1 LEEQKNIIPQN
12 PQSMDIIKVYDKEFA
27 LSITPAQIQNAVAKI
42 AEDMNRDLAGENP
55 IFLSILNGSF
65 MFTSDLLKKIR
76 MDCQVSFIKFS
87 SYEGVSSAKRVKK
100 LIGIDDDVTGRSL
113 VVLEDIIDTGNT
125 IRAIVKELKLLKAKQ
140 IKIATLFLKP
150 AMYQGNI
157 QLDYVGLEMPNDFI
171 VGYGLDYNQL
181 GRNYEGIYK
190 IIQ

>member
-1 LEEQKNIIPQN
+1 
-12 PQSMDIIKVYDKEFA
+12 MDRIKLFDKEFA
-27 LSITPAQIQNAVAKI
+27 LSITPAQIQNAVSKI
-42 AEDMNRDLAGENP
+42 AEEINRDLAGKNP

-87 SYEGVSSAKRVKK
+87 SYEGTSSARRVKK
-100 LIGIDDDVTGRSL
+100 LIGLDEDITGRSL
-113 VVLEDIIDTGNT
+113 VILEDIIDTGNT
-125 IRAIVKELKLLKAKQ
+125 IVSVVNVLKPMNPKQ

-150 AMYQGNI
+150 AIYQENI
-157 QLDYVGLEMPNDFI
+157 HLDYVGLEIPNDFI

>member
-1 LEEQKNIIPQN
+1 
-12 PQSMDIIKVYDKEFA
+12 MDRIRLHDKEFA

-42 AEDMNRDLAGENP
+42 AEDLNRDLIGENP

-76 MDCQVSFIKFS
+76 MDCQISFIKFS
-87 SYEGVSSAKRVKK
+87 SYEGISSAKRVKK

-113 VVLEDIIDTGNT
+113 VVLEDIVDTGNT
-125 IRAIVKELKLLKAKQ
+125 IRAVVKELKLLKARQ

-150 AMYQGNI
+150 AMYRGNI
-157 QLDYVGLEMPNDFI
+157 KPDYVGLEIPNDFI

>member
-1 LEEQKNIIPQN
+1 
-12 PQSMDIIKVYDKEFA
+12 MDRIRLFDKEFA
-27 LSITPAQIQNAVAKI
+27 LSINPARIQNAVSKI
-42 AEDMNRDLAGENP
+42 AEEINRDLTGENP

-87 SYEGVSSAKRVKK
+87 SYEAISSTRRVKK
-100 LIGIDDDVTGRSL
+100 LIGLDEDIKGRSL
-113 VVLEDIIDTGNT
+113 VLLEDIIDTGNT
-125 IRAIVKELKLLKAKQ
+125 IVSVVNELKPMKPKQ

-150 AMYQGNI
+150 GTYNGDINP
-157 QLDYVGLEMPNDFI
+157 DYVGLEIPNDFI

-181 GRNYEGIYK
+181 GRNYEGVYK

>member
-1 LEEQKNIIPQN
+1 
-12 PQSMDIIKVYDKEFA
+12 MDRIKLNDKEFV
-27 LSITPAQIQNAVAKI
+27 LSITPAQIQIAVAKI
-42 AEDMNRDLAGENP
+42 AEDITRDLAGQNP

-87 SYEGVSSAKRVKK
+87 SYEGVSSTKRVKK

-125 IRAIVKELKLLKAKQ
+125 IRAVVKELKLLKARD
-140 IKIATLFLKP
+140 IKIAALFLKP
-150 AMYQGNI
+150 TTYQGNI
-157 QLDYVGLEMPNDFI
+157 HPDYVGLEIPNDFI
-171 VGYGLDYNQL
+171 VGYGLDYNKL